1 MPAILLDI
9 IIAITIVEWLV
20 LRLMIRRGL
29 LLSLLPGVFLVLA
42 FKLNAPDV
50 LSWPTVLCLESRVLF
65 MALTFITDLN
75 GSDEKKRHSFKR
87 RAAYSP

>member
-20 LRLMIRRGL
+20 LRLMIRRRL

-50 LSWPTVLCLESRVLF
+50 LSWPTVLCLAIAGIVHGIDIYYRL
-65 MALTFITDLN
+65 
-75 GSDEKKRHSFKR
+75 KRER
-87 RAAYSP
+87 

>member
-42 FKLNAPDV
+42 FKLNAPDM
-50 LSWPTVLCLESRVLF
+50 LSWPTVLCLAIAGIVHGIDIYYRL
-65 MALTFITDLN
+65 
-75 GSDEKKRHSFKR
+75 KRER
-87 RAAYSP
+87 

>member
-9 IIAITIVEWLV
+9 IIAVTIVEWLV

-50 LSWPTVLCLESRVLF
+50 LSWLTVLCLAIAGIVHGIDIYYRL
-65 MALTFITDLN
+65 
-75 GSDEKKRHSFKR
+75 KRER
-87 RAAYSP
+87 

>member
-50 LSWPTVLCLESRVLF
+50 LSWPTVLCLAIAGIVHGIDIYYRL
-65 MALTFITDLN
+65 
-75 GSDEKKRHSFKR
+75 KRGR
-87 RAAYSP
+87 

>member
-50 LSWPTVLCLESRVLF
+50 LSWPTVLCLAIAGIVQGIDIYYRL
-65 MALTFITDLN
+65 
-75 GSDEKKRHSFKR
+75 KRER
-87 RAAYSP
+87 

>member
-29 LLSLLPGVFLVLA
+29 LLSLLPAVFLVLA

-50 LSWPTVLCLESRVLF
+50 LSWPTVLCLAIAGIVHGIDIYYRL
-65 MALTFITDLN
+65 
-75 GSDEKKRHSFKR
+75 KRER
-87 RAAYSP
+87 

>member
-29 LLSLLPGVFLVLA
+29 LLSLFPGVFLLLA
-42 FKLNAPDV
+42 FKLNAPEV
-50 LSWPTVLCLESRVLF
+50 LSWPTVLCLAIAGIVHAIDIYYRL
-65 MALTFITDLN
+65 
-75 GSDEKKRHSFKR
+75 KRER
-87 RAAYSP
+87 

>member
-20 LRLMIRRGL
+20 LRLLIRRGL

-50 LSWPTVLCLESRVLF
+50 LSWPTVLCLAIAGIVHGIDIYYRL
-65 MALTFITDLN
+65 
-75 GSDEKKRHSFKR
+75 KRER
-87 RAAYSP
+87 

>member
-9 IIAITIVEWLV
+9 IIAVTIVEWLV

-50 LSWPTVLCLESRVLF
+50 LSWPTVLCLAIAGIVHAIDIYYRL
-65 MALTFITDLN
+65 
-75 GSDEKKRHSFKR
+75 KRER
-87 RAAYSP
+87 

>member
-9 IIAITIVEWLV
+9 IIAITFVEWLV

-50 LSWPTVLCLESRVLF
+50 LSWPTVLCLAIAGIVHGIDIYYRL
-65 MALTFITDLN
+65 
-75 GSDEKKRHSFKR
+75 KRER
-87 RAAYSP
+87 

>member
-20 LRLMIRRGL
+20 LRLMIRQGL

-50 LSWPTVLCLESRVLF
+50 LSWPTVLCLAIAGIVHGIDIYYRL
-65 MALTFITDLN
+65 
-75 GSDEKKRHSFKR
+75 KRER
-87 RAAYSP
+87 